1 MLYNELNTTSKKTRK
16 RVGRGNGS
24 GLGTYS
30 GRGMNGQSSRSGG
43 KRKAGFEGGQSSFLR
58 KMPKLGGFT
67 NINRKDYFPVNID
80 LISKLYKEG
89 ETVNIETL
97 IEKRVIKKAQL
108 VKILGK
114 GEISFPLT
122 IEAVNISESAKAKLT
137 KAKCTIK

>member
-30 GRGMNGQSSRSGG
+30 GRGMNGQSARSGG

-89 ETVNIETL
+89 ETVNIDTL

-122 IEAVNISESAKAKLT
+122 IEAVNMSESAKAKLA